1 MTELEPLAQI
11 TIEFEGVP
19 IDPARV
25 EAVVQATF
33 RSEGAMAFPVSIA
46 FVDDAT
52 IEKVNGEFLE
62 HEGPTDVITF
72 DLGGH
77 PVTPG
82 DVGGELVISPEY
94 ALGLAGE
101 DRAEDETLLYVCHG
115 ILHLLGHDDHQ
126 DEDARAMHERALR
139 ILAPLNI
146 HPAGYR
152 EV

>member
-1 MTELEPLAQI
+1 MSEAESLTEI
-11 TIEFEGVP
+11 TIEYEGVP

-25 EAVVQATF
+25 EQVVRATF
-33 RSEGAMAFPVSIA
+33 ESEGAMAFPVSIA
-46 FVDDAT
+46 FVDDQT
-52 IEKVNGEFLE
+52 IEKVNVEFLE

-77 PVTPG
+77 PTAPG

-101 DRAEDETLLYVCHG
+101 ERAADETLLYVCHG
-115 ILHLLGHDDHQ
+115 ILHLLGHDDHE
-126 DEDARAMHERALR
+126 DEEARAMHERALA
-139 ILAPLNI
+139 ILAPLGI